1 MRTEVAIVGGG
12 PAGSCCSMW
21 LERKG
26 IESVI
31 VEKEAF
37 PRFHIGE
44 SMTGETGALLRELG
58 LEAQIDESPHAIKH
72 GVKVYGSHTWFVPV
86 MQRTPEGELAEQ
98 IAYQVTRSAFD
109 SMLLDEAAARG
120 ATVIQGKAVK
130 PLLGDEGEIRGV
142 RVRTADGELDIE
154 AEVVLD
160 CSGQAT
166 FLSTHGVTGPKYL
179 GAYDKQIAIFSHVSE
194 FELDSGEN
202 GDREKMPGNTLILY
216 KHKFHW
222 GWAIPIDDNTVSVGV
237 VIPSQYFLS
246 TGESKEDFLRREFRE
261 IHPELARRMPSDVA
275 FVEDMHAIPN
285 YSFQVRGFAG
295 KRFICVGDSHRFIDP
310 IFSFGLDVAVHE
322 SRVAAD
328 TVARFFAGEGRD
340 DDALWKGHMERV
352 ERRGD
357 VYEDFIDAFWEHPL
371 AFAVFTNSRYRDTV
385 IDTFAGRNWGED
397 DQPYGAIQA
406 FRKLMKRERVY
417 DDDGLYS
424 IPIGSRY
431 HAERAPL
438 WNSVLDSVETTEQWM
453 RDLEAEEPAAVN

>member
-1 MRTEVAIVGGG
+1 
-12 PAGSCCSMW
+12 MW

-31 VEKEAF
+31 IEKETF

-44 SMTGETGALLRELG
+44 SMTGEAGALLRELG
-58 LEAQIDESPHAIKH
+58 LETQIDESPHAIKH
-72 GVKVYGSHTWFVPV
+72 GVKVYGGQTWFVPV
-86 MQRTPEGELAEQ
+86 MQRTPEGELAVQ
-98 IAYQVTRSAFD
+98 IAYQVRRSTFD
-109 SMLLDEAAARG
+109 SMLLEEAAARG
-120 ATVIQGKAVK
+120 ATVLSGKALK
-130 PLLGDEGEIRGV
+130 PLHSDDGEIRGV
-142 RVRTADGELDIE
+142 RVRADDRELDVE

-179 GAYDKQIAIFSHVSE
+179 GAYDKQIAIFSHVTG
-194 FELDSGEN
+194 FERDSADN

-222 GWAIPIDDNTVSVGV
+222 GWAIPIDHETMSVGV

-246 TGESKEDFLRREFRE
+246 TRESKEDFLNRELRE
-261 IHPELARRMPSDVA
+261 IHPQLERRMAEAV

-322 SRVAAD
+322 SLVAAD

-340 DDALWKGHMERV
+340 DDALWKEYMERV

-397 DQPYGAIQA
+397 GQPWGAIHA
-406 FRKLMKRERVY
+406 MRKLMNRERVY
-417 DDDGLYS
+417 DDEGLYS
-424 IPIGSRY
+424 VPIGSRF
-431 HAERAPL
+431 HPERAPL
-438 WNSVLDSVETTEQWM
+438 WNSVLDSVETTERWM
-453 RDLEAEEPAAVN
+453 RDLEADETAALN